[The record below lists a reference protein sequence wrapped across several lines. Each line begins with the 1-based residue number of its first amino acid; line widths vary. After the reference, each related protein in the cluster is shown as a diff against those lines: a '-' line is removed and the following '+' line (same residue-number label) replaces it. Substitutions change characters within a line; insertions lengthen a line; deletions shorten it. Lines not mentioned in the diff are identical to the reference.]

1 MKNRIIAAFLSFSFL
16 SFLLPYSLAEEN
28 KKSKD
33 ADELL
38 EAIEQ
43 HKVQQVRD
51 LLKNNSTLAN
61 TRFEDSEGY
70 GLVTPLFYA
79 IKVKD
84 AEICKLLIQA
94 GADVNFV
101 TVVFGA
107 PLHYAIF
114 KGEKDIVLL
123 LLESKADLNKR
134 AGFGP
139 PQQGKQWFEN
149 ASPLHLAITRGEEQI
164 VRLLIQK
171 GADLRMKMSHPECP
185 SGQCSPL
192 EWAIIAK
199 RPELIPML
207 KEQGRE

>member
-94 GADVNFV
+94 GTDVNFV

-114 KGEKDIVLL
+114 NPNFPLGALSVLL
-123 LLESKADLNKR
+123 GCQAVHLRSFLPLFVACSNGYRLRSR
-134 AGFGP
+134 AKIASQLP
-139 PQQGKQWFEN
+139 SLPSQALTEN
-149 ASPLHLAITRGEEQI
+149 LGLQE
-164 VRLLIQK
+164 K
-171 GADLRMKMSHPECP
+171 K
-185 SGQCSPL
+185 
-192 EWAIIAK
+192 K
-199 RPELIPML
+199 
-207 KEQGRE
+207 